1 MSPSVHS
8 VQHGNDRGVS
18 IVITTVREGEIMN
31 NIKRLPFFSAILC
44 VLRVSALSFVRTCIP
59 AAVCLALISLV
70 AVAPARAQGEKR
82 TVFDPGDFHWQG
94 NLKAGQTLEVLN
106 TNGEIA
112 ANRASGQTGSVAG
125 IRGGS
130 DNDDHDLLIEVVEYA
145 DGVTVCAV
153 YAKEKS
159 PGRCHR
165 GGVSSES
172 SHESHGH
179 RAKINF
185 DVQVP
190 RGVLFHA
197 LTTNGAVHCM
207 NLESVVHAATTNG
220 NVEVSTS
227 EWASAK
233 TTNGSV
239 RVAMGNAKW
248 SGELQLTTTNGSVD
262 VTLPA
267 SAEFTVD
274 AATTNGAIR
283 SDFPITVQGT
293 FGPKTLSGTVGA
305 GGRELKAAT
314 TNGGI
319 ELKKS

>member
-1 MSPSVHS
+1 MKMSKTLL
-8 VQHGNDRGVS
+8 RGWLPGALCL
-18 IVITTVREGEIMN
+18 TV
-31 NIKRLPFFSAILC
+31 
-44 VLRVSALSFVRTCIP
+44 
-59 AAVCLALISLV
+59 ISLV
-70 AVAPARAQGEKR
+70 AGGPARAQGEKR
-82 TVFDPGDFHWQG
+82 TVFAPGDFHWQG
-94 NLKAGQTLEVLN
+94 NLKAGQTLEVIN
-106 TNGEIA
+106 TNGEIG
-112 ANRASGQTGSVAG
+112 ANRASGDAARVAG
-125 IRGGS
+125 VHGGS
-130 DNDDHDLLIEVVEYA
+130 DDDHELFIEVVEYA

-153 YAKEKS
+153 YAKDKA

-172 SHESHGH
+172 SGNWWHSHH
-179 RAKINF
+179 AKINF

-190 RGVLFHA
+190 HGVLFHA
-197 LTTNGAVHCM
+197 LTTNGAVRCV
-207 NLESVVHAATTNG
+207 NLESVVEAATTNG

-233 TTNGSV
+233 TTNGGV

-248 SGELQLTTTNGSVD
+248 SGELELMTTNGTVD

-267 SAEFTVD
+267 SAEFKVD
-274 AATTNGAIR
+274 AATTNGQIR

-293 FGPKTLSGTVGA
+293 FGPKTLSGKVGG
-305 GGRELKAAT
+305 GGRELKVAT

>member
-1 MSPSVHS
+1 MKTSKFL
-8 VQHGNDRGVS
+8 
-18 IVITTVREGEIMN
+18 VRSW
-31 NIKRLPFFSAILC
+31 LPG
-44 VLRVSALSFVRTCIP
+44 
-59 AAVCLALISLV
+59 AVCLAAISLL
-70 AVAPARAQGEKR
+70 AGAPARAQGEKR
-82 TVFDPGDFHWQG
+82 TVFEPADFHWQG
-94 NLKAGQTLEVLN
+94 SLTAGQTLEVFN

-112 ANRASGQTGSVAG
+112 ANRASGNAARVAG
-125 IRGGS
+125 ARGGS
-130 DNDDHDLLIEVVEYA
+130 DEDHDLFIEVVEYP
-145 DGVTVCAV
+145 DGATICAV
-153 YAKEKS
+153 YAKDRA

-172 SHESHGH
+172 SEWHHGH

-190 RGVLFHA
+190 HGVRFHA
-197 LTTNGAVHCM
+197 LTTNGGVHCV
-207 NLESVVHAATTNG
+207 NLESVVEASTTNG

-227 EWASAK
+227 EWASAR
-233 TTNGSV
+233 TTNGTV

-248 SGELQLTTTNGSVD
+248 SGELKLLSTNGSVD

-267 SAEFTVD
+267 SAEFTVE

-293 FGPKTLSGTVGA
+293 FGPKQLSGTVGG
-305 GGRELKAAT
+305 GGRELKVAT

-319 ELKKS
+319 ELKKI